1 MSDPESSV
9 PIVTAAETS
18 PSPKQSILQQ
28 NQNKSIT
35 AAALL
40 PITTTTIASSSSEP
54 ELVAQT
60 EFEEVLQPFK
70 PETTDASPSS
80 SDSAHPQFHA
90 NTINALTTTNTEQL
104 IQIKNLQE
112 SQIIL
117 QNEKESELRL
127 RISDQSRVLSDKD
140 RTIENLLGEVD
151 RRSDAIRSC
160 GEEIVNLRRESQSLS
175 KSNSDLSNRL
185 EAKSKTEEREM
196 KRIKQLVETEF
207 SDLSS
212 HNVPPSLL
220 NQMRILTHNF
230 QAQAKTVSDLKQTVK
245 AQQHEIDGCSELIQ
259 QNKSLSKINSKQQ
272 KSLGKMGK
280 LEVSE

>member
-185 EAKSKTEEREM
+185 EAK
-196 KRIKQLVETEF
+196 
-207 SDLSS
+207 
-212 HNVPPSLL
+212 
-220 NQMRILTHNF
+220 
-230 QAQAKTVSDLKQTVK
+230 
-245 AQQHEIDGCSELIQ
+245 
-259 QNKSLSKINSKQQ
+259 
-272 KSLGKMGK
+272 
-280 LEVSE
+280 